1 MFEPQRVWRPYLLL
15 WLLLVQQG
23 VAVTATVTCR
33 LHFEGYGHTTGL
45 KAAHLA
51 CSGGVIKAAAHP
63 ILAPFKRSF
72 SGVQWVHTDACGVG
86 HRGCLLTFCGDTSA
100 AIESATAAH
109 INVSNVAQ
117 SLVCLGARSNVT
129 FRGARFH
136 SNTARC
142 ISVLQQPSN
151 ATVRLHLD
159 KCNFTDNHAPV
170 DVGGVL
176 ELAGG
181 TALVEASTFS
191 GNSARAKGGA
201 IGVTNDAELTLIS
214 SLLQNNTGKGHGS
227 AGLLVRHH
235 FWHCQRMARAAR

>member
-15 WLLLVQQG
+15 WLLLATMVQQG

-33 LHFEGYGHTTGL
+33 LHFEGYGHTKGV

-72 SGVQWVHTDACGVG
+72 SGVHTDACGVG

-100 AIESATAAH
+100 VFESATAAH
-109 INVSNVAQ
+109 INVLSVAQ
-117 SLVCLGARSNVT
+117 SLVCLGGSSNVT
-129 FRGARFH
+129 FQGARFH

-142 ISVLQQPSN
+142 ISVLQQPPN
-151 ATVRLHLD
+151 ATVRLHLN

-170 DVGGVL
+170 GVGGVL

-181 TALVEASTFS
+181 TALVEAS
-191 GNSARAKGGA
+191 
-201 IGVTNDAELTLIS
+201 I
-214 SLLQNNTGKGHGS
+214 
-227 AGLLVRHH
+227 
-235 FWHCQRMARAAR
+235 